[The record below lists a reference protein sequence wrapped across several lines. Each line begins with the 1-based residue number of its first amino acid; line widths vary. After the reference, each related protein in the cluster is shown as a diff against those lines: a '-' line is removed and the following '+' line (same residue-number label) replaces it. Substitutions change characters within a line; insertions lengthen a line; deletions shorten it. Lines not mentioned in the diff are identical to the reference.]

1 METVLLFIN
10 QNKKLFNIYIKMRYN
25 LLLMILSILFIS
37 IGIANENSPKCNNKV
52 EIKYVPMDVY
62 DKLSMDEPYY

>member
-1 METVLLFIN
+1 
-10 QNKKLFNIYIKMRYN
+10 MRYN

-37 IGIANENSPKCNNKV
+37 LGIANENSPKCNNKV
-52 EIKYVPMDVY
+52 EIKYVPMEVY